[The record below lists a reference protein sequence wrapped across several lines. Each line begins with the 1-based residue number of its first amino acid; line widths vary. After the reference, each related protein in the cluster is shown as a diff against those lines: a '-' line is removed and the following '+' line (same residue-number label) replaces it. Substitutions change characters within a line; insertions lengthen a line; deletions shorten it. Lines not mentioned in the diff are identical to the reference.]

1 MIVPQLPDYWNETRK
16 ILRSWFENNAPSL
29 GELYEGALRMVYDE
43 NFPGRVRFV
52 SHAVREIRNR
62 LPGVIAGYKSGSSLQ
77 YSNRLEEIAKIWQE
91 SGLPVDGSLPIK
103 ITTEDLPSSTDVPIP
118 IKVYKMISE
127 LVRDH
132 IRTRKRPREAA
143 KRMFQAID
151 PENKKSEETLRPRI
165 NHWLNC
171 TEWFV
176 ERAHDRGD
184 TDDKMGDNELKEKFE
199 IFEKALF
206 AIIGEFYKTLEE
218 IDAILEKANS

>member
-16 ILRSWFENNAPSL
+16 MLLSWFENNAPSL

-103 ITTEDLPSSTDVPIP
+103 ITTEDLPSSTDVLIP
-118 IKVYKMISE
+118 KKVYEKISN
-127 LVRDH
+127 LVGDH
-132 IRTRKRPREAA
+132 IRNTR
-143 KRMFQAID
+143 
-151 PENKKSEETLRPRI
+151 ET
-165 NHWLNC
+165 
-171 TEWFV
+171 
-176 ERAHDRGD
+176 
-184 TDDKMGDNELKEKFE
+184 
-199 IFEKALF
+199 
-206 AIIGEFYKTLEE
+206 
-218 IDAILEKANS
+218 S